1 MENSKYA
8 AIFPVVVGGLVNK
21 IIAEGLDGEDEAF
34 GKLYGSELYAALEN
48 EKTKLWTYSSPRLFQ
63 LYQNE
68 LNTGELKLPD
78 Y

>member
-8 AIFPVVVGGLVNK
+8 AILPVVVGGLVNK
-21 IIAEGLDGEDEAF
+21 IIVEGSDDEKAAF
-34 GKLYGSELYAALEN
+34 EKLYDSELYAALEN
-48 EKTKLWTYSSPRLFQ
+48 EKTKLWTYSSPRLFE

-68 LNTGELKLPD
+68 MNTGKLTLPD